1 MQHTNRVI
9 IFLLFFFG
17 FIFYCQPLSDD
28 RNKTSRQM
36 ARSASIHRAT
46 EPLPRLVITRKLQT
60 VQCVSFCS
68 IHAIDILDRTNKTFS
83 YDTTVT
89 AAVHFSSFKLLKGLS
104 IRVKFKQVL
113 CVGQIYK
120 HAYEKTR
127 LLSSHD
133 QVGTG
138 S

>member
-1 MQHTNRVI
+1 
-9 IFLLFFFG
+9 
-17 FIFYCQPLSDD
+17 
-28 RNKTSRQM
+28 M
-36 ARSASIHRAT
+36 ALNASIHRAT

-68 IHAIDILDRTNKTFS
+68 IQVIYILDRMNKTLN

-104 IRVKFKQVL
+104 IRVKVKQVP
-113 CVGQIYK
+113 CVGQVNK

-133 QVGTG
+133 LVGTG